1 MSQDALDLLLSGV
14 KDQGQ
19 RKQITSAYYAFANG
33 DPETFAVQFAVLL
46 RAHAIS
52 LKLLPARLE
61 KALAAETRKLGDVA
75 IAHQNS
81 VQRMASLL
89 DQEAK
94 RDGVGERLEVLA
106 ELEKRMKEW
115 LEGYAEVIVNERDKI
130 LVALASH
137 ESLLRKSSARRIV
150 VALIL
155 GYAAGLLSSPGVHY
169 LLGLFVNLPLLIGRS

>member
-1 MSQDALDLLLSGV
+1 MSEEALDLLLSGV

-46 RAHAIS
+46 RAHAVS

-61 KALAAETRKLGDVA
+61 KTLSAETYKLGDLV

-89 DQEAK
+89 DQEPRK
-94 RDGVGERLEVLA
+94 NGVGEGTDAYLKIQQAIENQLTAHSDALRSER
-106 ELEKRMKEW
+106 EK
-115 LEGYAEVIVNERDKI
+115 I
-130 LVALASH
+130 
-137 ESLLRKSSARRIV
+137 SSAVAAHGKLLQRLAGRRIV
-150 VALIL
+150 LALVL
-155 GYAAGLLSSPGVHY
+155 GYVAGLLT
-169 LLGLFVNLPLLIGRS
+169 FLIFQELIAVIGPTLH

>member
-46 RAHAIS
+46 RAHAAS

-61 KALAAETRKLGDVA
+61 KGFSAETRKLGDLV

-89 DQEAK
+89 DQEARK
-94 RDGVGERLEVLA
+94 NGVGEGTERYSKFHQAIEDQLAAHAEIVRSEREQITGVVAAHGKLLERSAAHRIFLT
-106 ELEKRMKEW
+106 
-115 LEGYAEVIVNERDKI
+115 VIV
-130 LVALASH
+130 SY
-137 ESLLRKSSARRIV
+137 V
-150 VALIL
+150 V
-155 GYAAGLLSSPGVHY
+155 GLLTIPILKE
-169 LLGLFVNLPLLIGRS
+169 LLSFIGPMLH